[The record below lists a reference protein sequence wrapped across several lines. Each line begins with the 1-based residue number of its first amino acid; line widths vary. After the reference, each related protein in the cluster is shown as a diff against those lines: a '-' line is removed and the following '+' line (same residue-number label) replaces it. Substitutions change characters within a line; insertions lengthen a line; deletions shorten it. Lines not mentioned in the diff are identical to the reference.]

1 MVKISSE
8 EIKKGVRWKLL
19 TACLHFL
26 SAASS
31 HHWHTH
37 TYLSRREM
45 GGQTSYLD
53 FLFCTSIRILHIVV
67 DNSSIKSL
75 QSVHVFLLSFLIF
88 FSLHM
93 LKTWYPVLNYFLSL
107 VCNFLRVKSCP
118 TLCDPINCSLPG
130 RLLFPRNFFL
140 GKSTGVGCHFHL
152 QGICPTQ
159 GSN

>member
-1 MVKISSE
+1 
-8 EIKKGVRWKLL
+8 
-19 TACLHFL
+19 
-26 SAASS
+26 
-31 HHWHTH
+31 
-37 TYLSRREM
+37 M

-53 FLFCTSIRILHIVV
+53 FLFCTSIRILHTVV

-130 RLLFPRNFFL
+130 RLLFPRNFFFRQEYWSGL
-140 GKSTGVGCHFHL
+140 PFPPSGDLPNPGIKLVSCVGRQILHPL
-152 QGICPTQ
+152 SYLESLIGNLALWVSISEESPVGGTQ
-159 GSN
+159 G